1 MSHSVSP
8 FAYHARR
15 VLGRVREAR
24 LPTIASA
31 LAFTTVLALVPLLT
45 VSVAVLSMFPFFEQW
60 GDAAQNLLYENLIPA
75 TGDVVRTYLEE
86 FAGHAG
92 SLTGL
97 GLVTLVITA
106 LLLLSTI
113 EDAFNE
119 IWGMKKGRTFAQR
132 ILLYW
137 TLLTLGP
144 VLIALSLSLTSYLGA
159 WVVDELAPEMNRSAF
174 GLWLVQILPIILEGI
189 GFLLMYLIVPSRA
202 VPVRFAL
209 LGAGIAVAL
218 FELSKYGFVLFISN
232 FPTYQI
238 IYGALWTIPV
248 FLVWIYLS
256 WLVTLVGACVSA
268 EMTHSTK
275 TAVATPKVPPVMGGK
290 PRAD

>member
-1 MSHSVSP
+1 MSHSVSS

-75 TGDVVRTYLEE
+75 TGDVVRAYLEE
-86 FAGHAG
+86 FAGQAG

-159 WVVDELAPEMNRSAF
+159 WVVDEIAPEMSRSAF
-174 GLWLVQILPIILEGI
+174 GLWLVQMLPIILEAI

-232 FPTYQI
+232 FPAYQI

-275 TAVATPKVPPVMGGK
+275 IPVTTPKVPPVMGGK

>member
-1 MSHSVSP
+1 MTSP
-8 FAYHARR
+8 LASFNHHAQR
-15 VLGRVREAR
+15 VLNRVGEAR
-24 LPTIASA
+24 LPTTASA
-31 LAFTTVLALVPLLT
+31 LAFTTMLALVPLVT
-45 VSVAVLSMFPFFEQW
+45 VSFAVLSMFPFFEEW
-60 GDAAQNLLYENLIPA
+60 GEAAQTILYDNLIPA
-75 TGDVVRTYLEE
+75 TGDVVRTYVDE
-86 FAGHAG
+86 FAGQAG
-92 SLTGL
+92 TLTGL

-113 EDAFNE
+113 EDAFNS

-144 VLIALSLSLTSYLGA
+144 VLVALSLSLTSYLGS
-159 WVVDELAPEMNRSAF
+159 WVVDEIVPGMRQSVLGGWPVQM
-174 GLWLVQILPIILEGI
+174 LPLVFEGI
-189 GFLLMYLIVPSRA
+189 GFLLMYIIVPSRP
-202 VPVRFAL
+202 VPIRFAL
-209 LGAGIAVAL
+209 LGAGIALAL
-218 FELSKYGFVLFISN
+218 FELSKFGFVLFITN

-268 EMTHSTK
+268 ELTMTSK
-275 TAVATPKVPPVMGGK
+275 TPVPAPKVPPVIGGK
-290 PRAD
+290 SRAD